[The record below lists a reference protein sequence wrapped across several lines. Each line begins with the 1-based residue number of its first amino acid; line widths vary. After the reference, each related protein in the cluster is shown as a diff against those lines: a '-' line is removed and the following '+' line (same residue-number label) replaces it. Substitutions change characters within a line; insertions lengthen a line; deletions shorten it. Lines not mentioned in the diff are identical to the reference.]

1 MIEAVRVYQLR
12 ALRDS
17 LSLRQIELVRVGT
30 IHKNAEAI
38 GDWRL
43 VYGDRAR
50 RWAHTHRL

>member
-1 MIEAVRVYQLR
+1 MIKTVRVYQLR
-12 ALRDS
+12 PLRDA

-30 IHKNAEAI
+30 IHKNAEAT

-50 RWAHTHRL
+50 

>member
-50 RWAHTHRL
+50 R